1 MTVVTQCFSFC
12 PKHFDADIAEYEVS
26 YCHDSTVVEY
36 LDTEKNYHTNPI
48 FEEKKKNYDT
58 WIIDQIMNMGS
69 TPKQLKLLVA
79 ISIGIILLFQLTNIH
94 ISQHRSNYV
103 RI

>member
-1 MTVVTQCFSFC
+1 MCKNTNWCLTVVTQCFSFC

-48 FEEKKKNYDT
+48 FEEKKRITILELLIKL
-58 WIIDQIMNMGS
+58 WIWALHPN
-69 TPKQLKLLVA
+69 
-79 ISIGIILLFQLTNIH
+79 N
-94 ISQHRSNYV
+94 
-103 RI
+103 